1 MKTLK
6 PTGSQSAKR
15 RSKLM
20 KSKETIYILLTA
32 VLLIADDLFAFG
44 ISGSV
49 WLVSDNVVSNN
60 ELRAKLFNVE
70 MLAKQND
77 KESALRELR
86 TIKKQDTGKYTY
98 LKDGEYLPL
107 VLDGME
113 LHYFAYLNSNDR
125 KIPDKCHEFL
135 DKYSDVARDKS
146 YSAYKQIF
154 QDLRKYYESI
164 NKYKEAIEVQKQQAL
179 YAPHD
184 YVSLLPLL
192 NYAGTMPQ
200 ECGPLDDFIEDYVK
214 KGGVLYEDLKLAAIM
229 TSEDNSITKMA
240 KACEWLSQNTRS
252 SEKVLSRALS
262 SITML
267 ADLKQ
272 PQTLIDYYYALTN
285 LALKQPSTEERLTVF
300 SIAINERQKLVTA
313 APEILPPK

>member
-1 MKTLK
+1 MAQRDELIIKK
-6 PTGSQSAKR
+6 H
-15 RSKLM
+15 
-20 KSKETIYILLTA
+20 LLF
-32 VLLIADDLFAFG
+32 VLLFAIIFLSNNLFALEV
-44 ISGSV
+44 SGSV
-49 WLVSDNVVSNN
+49 WLVSENIISNN
-60 ELRAKLFNVE
+60 ELRSKLFNVE

-77 KESALRELR
+77 KKNALRELKL
-86 TIKKQDTGKYTY
+86 IKEKKPDNNTY

-113 LHYFAYLNSNDR
+113 LHYHINLNPNDR
-125 KIPDKCHEFL
+125 KIPEKCRAFL
-135 DKYSDVARDKS
+135 DKYSTVAQGKS
-146 YSAYKQIF
+146 YTAYKQIF

-179 YAPHD
+179 YAPLD

-200 ECGPLDDFIEDYVK
+200 ECGSLDEFIEAYIK
-214 KGGVLYEDLKLAAIM
+214 KGGVFYEDLKLAAIV
-229 TSEDNSITKMA
+229 TSDDDSVAKMA
-240 KACEWLSQNTRS
+240 KACEWLANNIRS
-252 SEKVLSRALS
+252 SEKSLSRALS

-267 ADLKQ
+267 VDLRQ

-285 LALKQPSTEERLTVF
+285 LALKQPSTEDRLTVF

-313 APEILPPK
+313 APDILPPK